1 MNFIN
6 NLFSTASTDTK
17 KILLDDKTPK
27 IDNIFKLT
35 IYITSIE
42 DWENYY
48 INMYDLQFI
57 LKKDHP
63 KVTEFLKLLKVGKT
77 VNINAIKEFNQYNI
91 LDISISGLIFELDTV
106 ITSITTDDDINTIIN
121 TIQRKIY
128 LNRSNMAY
136 CSIYNELKLNI
147 PCCLMVQNSQ
157 LIGISPVK
165 TRSDKIEVRG
175 LININIE
182 FPHLIDYY
190 ELIPSFKSIISYVGR
205 IVYQKGQFEFK
216 IGCNYTLTYQK
227 MCEKQLYKIIES
239 TEI

>member
-6 NLFSTASTDTK
+6 NLFSTTST
-17 KILLDDKTPK
+17 
-27 IDNIFKLT
+27 DNIFKIT

-77 VNINAIKEFNQYNI
+77 VTINGIKEFNQYNI
-91 LDISISGLIFELDTV
+91 LDVSISGTIFELDTV
-106 ITSITTDDDINTIIN
+106 ITSIKTDDDINTIIN
-121 TIQRKIY
+121 TIQRNIY

-147 PCCLMVQNSQ
+147 PCCLMIYNDQ
-157 LIGISPVK
+157 LVGISSVK

-175 LININIE
+175 LINISIE
-182 FPHLIDYY
+182 FHI
-190 ELIPSFKSIISYVGR
+190 
-205 IVYQKGQFEFK
+205 
-216 IGCNYTLTYQK
+216 
-227 MCEKQLYKIIES
+227 
-239 TEI
+239 